1 MSHNLTLSD
10 EEILDCLN
18 VNKAAE
24 SKKQPKANGLEEE
37 KDKSYLEELFS
48 TQTSQVE
55 DDPTR
60 EYDSLVRMTDDPVL
74 ENYILNFNED
84 KSNAK

>member
-24 SKKQPKANGLEEE
+24 SKKQPKANGLEE
-37 KDKSYLEELFS
+37 
-48 TQTSQVE
+48 
-55 DDPTR
+55 
-60 EYDSLVRMTDDPVL
+60 
-74 ENYILNFNED
+74 
-84 KSNAK
+84 